1 LKNKIIPYN
10 PLLKEYARQ
19 LRKNSTLAE
28 VLLWQKIKQ
37 RGLGVQFHR
46 QVPLLDFIVDFYCH
60 EIGLIIEIDGS
71 PHDYKYDQDAKRQ
84 GQLEKHG
91 VEFIRFTDNEIK
103 QNIFS
108 VVLALEE
115 KVKECTKAKNLT
127 STDKIKLNAV
137 ILQEG
142 QSKKPKTTP
151 LIPIAI
157 GTSGDNSINSN
168 NDFSFP
174 KKEKLKSKKGIEQL
188 FAEGIAITNY
198 PIKLVYLK
206 TSFDDG
212 SKCKVGV
219 TASKRNFKS
228 AVKRNRIK
236 RLMRESYRL
245 NKHLI
250 FNNIEGNYAFM
261 FLYLGKEMP
270 SQSKITD
277 TIVPLMRKFVD
288 KIGKGSK

>member
-1 LKNKIIPYN
+1 MKNKIIPYN

-46 QVPLLDFIVDFYCH
+46 QIPLLDFIVDFYCH

-71 PHDYKYDQDAKRQ
+71 SHDYKYDQDAKRQ
-84 GQLEKHG
+84 GQLEKYG

-142 QSKKPKTTP
+142 QSKNPKTTP
-151 LIPIAI
+151 LKSPQR
-157 GTSGDNSINSN
+157 DNSINSN

-188 FAEGIAITNY
+188 FAEGIAVTNY

-206 TSFDDG
+206 TNFEDG
-212 SKCKVGV
+212 SKYKIGV

-250 FNNIEGNYAFM
+250 FNNIEGNFAFM

-277 TIVPLMRKFVD
+277 TMIPLMRKFVD
-288 KIGKGSK
+288 KIAKGSK